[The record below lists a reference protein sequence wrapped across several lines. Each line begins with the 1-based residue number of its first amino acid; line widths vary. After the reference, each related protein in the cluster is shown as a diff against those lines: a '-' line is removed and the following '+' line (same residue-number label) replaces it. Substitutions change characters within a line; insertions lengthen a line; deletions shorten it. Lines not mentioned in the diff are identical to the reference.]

1 MSISLKDAKYKIFE
15 MVWDQDEEKISPFKE
30 AKTEF
35 INNKVL
41 NDPDYIKD
49 RKMYLNLEIEGY
61 MSYLNDSNYDLDFI
75 NHSIAIIKEENFY
88 FVVDTKGYCMRKVND
103 SSYPNSSYRRYEDFF
118 TEEEQK
124 YIENLDSKMD
134 IISEIYDNLYTRI
147 KNCNSFTELASIP
160 EISNFFDKD
169 NPKKFNRKAKLKD
182 IEVNI

>member
-15 MVWDQDEEKISPFKE
+15 MLWDQDEEKILPFKE

-41 NDPDYIKD
+41 NDPDYLKD
-49 RKMYLNLEIEGY
+49 RKTYLNLEIEGY
-61 MSYLNDSNYDLDFI
+61 MSYLNNNNDNLNFI
-75 NHSIAIIKEENFY
+75 NHSIVIIKERDIY
-88 FVVDTKGYCMRKVND
+88 SIVDTKGFCIRKVND
-103 SSYPNSSYRRYEDFF
+103 SLYPNSSYRRYEDFF

-124 YIENLDSKMD
+124 YVEDLDSKMD
-134 IISEIYDNLYTRI
+134 IISETYDNLYTRI

-169 NPKKFNRKAKLKD
+169 NPKKFNCKAKLKD